1 MGVIYLVRHGQAD
14 PVAYGITD
22 ASGRD
27 ATDGG
32 TGGDGGP
39 GAGGVTGA
47 ADGEPGGLTAVG
59 AVQAQLTGRLLAGLT
74 DRIDAAVSG
83 DLARQRQTLA
93 GVLAAFDA
101 PGPPPTVD
109 PAWNEYEL
117 PALVGDA
124 TAAEFADGRAYQQ
137 RLDAALAE
145 WISQG
150 ENTVGAGSAPNGSSP
165 NGVAAA
171 GESYSTFRSR
181 VRAAA
186 ERAAALAGSGRTVL
200 VVSSAGTITQLIA
213 ELWDVPA
220 QRWPVMAR
228 TMVNASVSKLIVG
241 RRGISVVSFN
251 EHAHLADRD
260 GGVSTFR

>member
-14 PVAYGITD
+14 PVAYGIAD

-27 ATDGG
+27 VTDGA
-32 TGGDGGP
+32 TGADGV
-39 GAGGVTGA
+39 AGA

-93 GVLAAFDA
+93 GILDAFGDVPTPA
-101 PGPPPTVD
+101 PTVD

-145 WISQG
+145 WITQG
-150 ENTVGAGSAPNGSSP
+150 ENKVGAGAVTNGSAPNGI
-165 NGVAAA
+165 VAA
-171 GESYSTFRSR
+171 GETYSAFRSR
-181 VRAAA
+181 VRDAA

-228 TMVNASVSKLIVG
+228 TMVNASMSKLIVG
-241 RRGISVVSFN
+241 RSGISVVSFN

-260 GGVSTFR
+260 GGVATFR